1 MRTFIFLN
9 VIVLLAMTTNAQNSN
24 SQKEPYKKLT
34 SEEERVIIHKGT
46 ERPFTGKYYEF
57 NEEGIYTCKQCGAEL
72 YRSSDKFD
80 AHCGWPSF
88 DDEIPGA
95 VSRTLDADGRRT
107 EITCTNCGAHL
118 GHVFEGEGF
127 TKKDT
132 RHCVNSIS
140 LDFKPLIQV
149 QTLDKK
155 PSMET
160 AYFASGCFWG
170 TQYHFENKAGVIST
184 EVGYMG
190 GHTKN
195 PTYKEV
201 CTDATGHAETLKV
214 VFDPTKVSFEDL
226 AKIYFET
233 HDPGELNRQGPDI
246 GTQYRSAVFYT
257 SEEQKQT
264 IEKLIKILRD
274 EGYKVVTEVVKA
286 PEFYPAED
294 YHQHYYNKK
303 GGSPYCHI
311 YQKKF

>member
-1 MRTFIFLN
+1 MRTIILLTSFLIF
-9 VIVLLAMTTNAQNSN
+9 AMTTKGQN
-24 SQKEPYKKLT
+24 KEYKNLT
-34 SEEERVIIHKGT
+34 PEEERVIIHKGT

-88 DDEIPGA
+88 DDEIEGA
-95 VSRTLDADGRRT
+95 VTRTLDADGRRT

-118 GHVFEGEGF
+118 GHVFLGEGF
-127 TKKDT
+127 TDKNT

-140 LDFKPLIQV
+140 LDFKPLIEV
-149 QTLDKK
+149 QELQKEKK
-155 PSMET
+155 MET

-170 TQYHFENKAGVIST
+170 TQYHFENKPGVIST
-184 EVGYMG
+184 EVGFMG
-190 GHTKN
+190 GNIKN
-195 PTYKEV
+195 PSYREV
-201 CTDATGHAETLKV
+201 CTGRTGHAETLKV
-214 VFDPTKVSFEDL
+214 VFDPGQVSYEDL

-233 HDPGELNRQGPDI
+233 HDPGQLNRQGPDI

-257 SEEQKQT
+257 SDAQKES
-264 IEKLIKILRD
+264 IKKLIKILRGK
-274 EGYKVVTEVVKA
+274 GYKVVTELEKA
-286 PEFYPAED
+286 DAFYSAED
-294 YHQHYYNKK
+294 YHQHYYSKK